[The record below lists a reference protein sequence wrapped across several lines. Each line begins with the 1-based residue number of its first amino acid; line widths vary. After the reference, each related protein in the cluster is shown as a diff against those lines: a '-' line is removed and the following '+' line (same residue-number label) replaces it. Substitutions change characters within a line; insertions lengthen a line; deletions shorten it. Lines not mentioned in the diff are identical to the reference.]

1 MKINPS
7 EIENRTISIS
17 QYMNGLKE
25 PFRDKFLTAKQEY
38 PLKNETLKTLKE
50 YARNHFLVI
59 FSAEWC
65 KDCWTA
71 TAALVLIN
79 EATGMPVRVF
89 SGLKKDVLGYAFKWR
104 IPPSPP
110 EVNSF
115 GIDKIPAIFVFNN
128 SGDQVG
134 RIIEKPRR
142 APTIEEELLEII
154 RHSSGLP

>member
-7 EIENRTISIS
+7 EIENRTISIT
-17 QYMNGLKE
+17 QYMNTLKG
-25 PFRDKFLTAKQEY
+25 PFREKFLTARQEY
-38 PLKNETLKTLKE
+38 PLKNETLKTLE
-50 YARNHFLVI
+50 QYACSHFLVI

-71 TAALVLIN
+71 IAALSLIN
-79 EATGMPVRVF
+79 EATRIRVRIF

-115 GIDKIPAIFVFNN
+115 GVDKIPAIFAFDSV
-128 SGDQVG
+128 GVQLG
-134 RIIEKPRR
+134 RIVEKPRR
-142 APTIEEELLEII
+142 MPSIEEELVEII
-154 RHSSGLP
+154 KDSASHS

>member
-7 EIENRTISIS
+7 EIENKTISIS
-17 QYMNGLKE
+17 QYMAVLKG
-25 PFRDKFLTAKQEY
+25 PFRENFLIARQEY

-50 YARNHFLVI
+50 HARSHFLVV

-71 TAALVLIN
+71 IAALSLIN
-79 EATGMPVRVF
+79 EATGICVRIF
-89 SGLKKDVLGYAFKWR
+89 SGLKKDVLGYAFRWR

-115 GIDKIPAIFVFNN
+115 GVDKIPAIFVFD
-128 SGDQVG
+128 SVGVQLG
-134 RIIEKPRR
+134 RIVEKPRR
-142 APTIEEELLEII
+142 MPSIEEELVEMIKGSVS
-154 RHSSGLP
+154 HS